1 VKILHGV
8 KTPHD
13 LLFRERFDVWRRHPD
28 TEVLLTSDQ
37 PDKTWHYQVA
47 VVTELFEQV
56 AVDSERAMVL
66 MC

>member
-1 VKILHGV
+1 
-8 KTPHD
+8 
-13 LLFRERFDVWRRHPD
+13 
-28 TEVLLTSDQ
+28 VLLTSDQ
-37 PDKTWHYQVA
+37 PDKTWHYHVV